1 MHEKTHP
8 MKVPFSY
15 QTLLRSYPNRESA
28 IAFYKKQHTT
38 FCPNCNEVLHN
49 PLRKTDPL
57 LLRCPDCGRTASIF
71 TGTIFQG
78 TRADI
83 RYWLYTGSLFYYSK
97 QHLQQIPDRRL
108 LSIQSIKRAI
118 GATSDQTISR
128 IYKTLKKLFESTDID
143 DMQFCELIFKPFLEK
158 LCPRG
163 LLLTHTGE
171 IR

>member
-15 QTLLRSYPNRESA
+15 QALLRSYPNRESA
-28 IAFYKKQHTT
+28 IAFYKGKHTT
-38 FCPNCNEVLHN
+38 YCPNCNKVLHN

-83 RYWLYTGSLFYYSK
+83 RYWLYIGSLFYYCK

-118 GATSDQTISR
+118 GVTSDQTISR

-143 DMQFCELIFKPFLEK
+143 DMQFCELIFKPFLEE
-158 LCPRG
+158 LCPQG

>member
-8 MKVPFSY
+8 MKAPFSY

-83 RYWLYTGSLFYYSK
+83 RYWLYIGSLFYYCK
-97 QHLQQIPDRRL
+97 QYLQQIPNRRL

-128 IYKTLKKLFESTDID
+128 IYKTLKKLFESTEID
-143 DMQFCELIFKPFLEK
+143 DINFCKLIFKPFLEK
-158 LCPRG
+158 LCPQG

-171 IR
+171 IQ